1 MGTYTELFR
10 VRGLIRL
17 VVAQLLARLPA
28 GMMSLGLLL
37 HIQAQT
43 GSWTNAGLVLAAV
56 CVGQA
61 IAGPTTSRLM
71 GRFGMRIVL
80 GTTLVITAACVVAFA
95 FVPPVMAVYLPLGA
109 LAGLTTPPISSAV
122 RTIYPTLVNSRQLGG
137 LFSLDASAQ
146 EVIWVVGPV
155 LIIFVATTISTQ
167 LGVLMIGAVLLI
179 GGTWFIGLPEVGRT
193 RLPRSSR
200 AIGKVLLKPPVA
212 LATAIGFLL
221 VAGYAALEVAVVAVY
236 GHGRSESG
244 VLLAICAAGSL
255 IGGFTFGHAPIGPW
269 SSSRRMAI
277 VVIGSAATLI
287 STEFWWLAAA
297 LFVSGLGMAPVLA
310 ANSAIASASVK
321 FSDAPEAFGWLNTG
335 GLVGAALGSAA
346 AGWAIDQVGTSGAFV
361 IATVLAGLGAIV
373 PAVWVKAHP
382 DLRHGDVGPAADTA
396 PVNLVG

>member
-1 MGTYTELFR
+1 MGTYTDLFR

-17 VVAQLLARLPA
+17 VAAQLLARLPA

-37 HIQAQT
+37 HIQKQT
-43 GSWTNAGLVLAAV
+43 DSWTSGGLVLAAI

-61 IAGPTTSRLM
+61 ISGPTTSRLM
-71 GRFGMRIVL
+71 GRLGMRAVL
-80 GTTLVITAACVVAFA
+80 GTTLVITSAGMFAFA
-95 FVPPVMAVYLPLGA
+95 FVPPLMPLYLVLGA
-109 LAGLTTPPISSAV
+109 VVGLTTPPISSAV

-137 LFSLDASAQ
+137 LFALDASAQ

-155 LIIFVATTISTQ
+155 LITFVATTISTQ
-167 LGVLMIGAVLLI
+167 LGVLMIATILVL
-179 GGTWFIGLPEVGRT
+179 GGVWFIGLPEVGRT

-200 AIGKVLLKPPVA
+200 ALGKVLLKPPIA
-212 LATAIGFLL
+212 LATAVGFLL

-236 GHGRSESG
+236 GHGRAEAG
-244 VLLAICAAGSL
+244 VLIAICGAGSL

-269 SSSRRMAI
+269 SSARRMLI
-277 VVIGSAATLI
+277 VLVGTAATLV

-297 LFVSGLGMAPVLA
+297 LFFSGLGMAPVLA

-321 FSDAPEAFGWLNTG
+321 FSDAPEAFGWLTTG

-346 AGWAIDQVGTSGAFV
+346 AGWAIDEIGTSGAFV
-361 IATVLAGLGAIV
+361 IATVLCALGAIV

-382 DLRHGDVGPAADTA
+382 DLRHGDVSPAADTA
-396 PVNLVG
+396 PVRLVG